1 MSNRTRKQVL
11 TTGEVARA
19 CNVAPR
25 TVAKWID
32 QGQLRGYR
40 IPGSRDRRVP
50 LDALVRFMRDYGIP
64 LDRLPTG
71 PMRMVTWL
79 GMSELAASLAHAVA
93 DRSEWELAQAG
104 SAFEAGFLMCLKRP
118 DVFVADLSAAGDVAA
133 LRRFIERTAPEIDSR
148 FVAFDTGASTVPAG
162 DERPAP
168 AGVDVFL
175 RGPIDADALLAACRS
190 SE

>member
-50 LDALVRFMRDYGIP
+50 LDALIRFMREYGIP
-64 LDRLPTG
+64 MDRLPTG
-71 PMRMVTWL
+71 PMRIVTWL
-79 GMSELAASLAHAVA
+79 GVADGAAEAARAVA
-93 DRSEWELAQAG
+93 DLSEWELSQAQ
-104 SAFEAGFLMCLKRP
+104 SAFEAGFLLCLKRP
-118 DVFVADLSAAGDVAA
+118 NVFLLDVSVAGDIVA
-133 LRRFIERTAPEIDSR
+133 LRHFVEQATPNLGSR
-148 FVAFDTGASTVPAG
+148 FVVIDVNASAAPHESERSVPAG
-162 DERPAP
+162 A
-168 AGVDVFL
+168 DVFL
-175 RGPIDADALLAACRS
+175 PGPIDPDALLAACR
-190 SE
+190 